1 MYSTLNDIRSL
12 LPEET
17 IVQLTNDENAAIV
30 SDAWQPAQVYAVGA
44 KVIPAAGSDYYYE
57 VTAKLGTGTSGA
69 SAPSWPTVIGG
80 SVIDNPGANQLI
92 WACMG
97 LRIPEAVS
105 DRVSEAIETADAE
118 IDGYCAVKYTVPLS
132 PVPTVVSKLSVEL
145 AIYYLYS
152 RRTIPEKIEKRYD
165 KAVARLKDI
174 ARGLLTLGVDPEPV
188 ASATADSAATN
199 RTAGD
204 RVFTHDSLK
213 GF

>member
-1 MYSTLNDIRSL
+1 MSYCTLDDIKQL
-12 LPEET
+12 LPEDVL
-17 IVQLTNDENAAIV
+17 IQLTDDEALNPAAINP
-30 SDAWQPAQVYAVGA
+30 QTPAH
-44 KVIPAAGSDYYYE
+44 
-57 VTAKLGTGTSGA
+57 
-69 SAPSWPTVIGG
+69 APIIG
-80 SVIDNPGANQLI
+80 
-92 WACMG
+92 
-97 LRIPEAVS
+97 
-105 DRVSEAIETADAE
+105 RVEEAIETADAE
-118 IDGYCAVKYTVPLS
+118 VDGYCAVKYTVPLS

-199 RTAGD
+199 KTTGE
-204 RVFTHDSLK
+204 RVFTRDSLK